1 MKLSGRNAIITG
13 GNQDSDSK
21 IIKISIKS
29 VNIHNAKK
37 ILNCVAKGYDY
48 SNFTVKK

>member
-21 IIKISIKS
+21 IIKISIS

>member
-21 IIKISIKS
+21 IIKISIES
-29 VNIHNAKK
+29 GNIHDAKK
-37 ILNCVAKGYDY
+37 TLNSIEKGYDD